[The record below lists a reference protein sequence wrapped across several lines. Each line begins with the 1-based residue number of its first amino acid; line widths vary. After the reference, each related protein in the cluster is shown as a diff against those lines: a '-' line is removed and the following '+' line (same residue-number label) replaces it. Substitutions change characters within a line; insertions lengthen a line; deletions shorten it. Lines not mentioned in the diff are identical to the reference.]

1 MEGVIT
7 TQARVLG
14 ALVLRET
21 RTAFGDTQLGYLWA
35 VVTPTLS
42 TLVLVFIFSTVGRAP
57 AFGTS
62 FALFFATGVF
72 PFQTYSKLSSSL
84 MTAINSSRGLLSY
97 PLVKETDILLSKY
110 ILITLTYFMII
121 IVFFTTLVWFN
132 DAPIPVRVE
141 ECGTAFLMLTLLG
154 LGAGATN
161 AVVFRLW
168 PTWKQLEAIISRPL
182 FFLSGIFYVPSDFPT
197 NIVRLLSWNPV
208 LHGIEWFREGYYGNY
223 DSIVLD
229 KTYLMTVATIL
240 LLVGFFGERLY
251 RKKSVR

>member
-21 RTAFGDTQLGYLWA
+21 RTAFGDTQLGYFWA

-42 TLVLVFIFSTVGRAP
+42 TLVLVLIFSTVGRAP

-72 PFQTYSKLSSSL
+72 PFQTYSKLSNSL

-110 ILITLTYFMII
+110 ILISLTYFMII
-121 IVFFTTLVWFN
+121 VVFFSVLIWLDEATF
-132 DAPIPVRVE
+132 PIHIE
-141 ECGTAFLMLTLLG
+141 KCATAFFMLTLLG
-154 LGAGATN
+154 LGAGVTN
-161 AVVFRLW
+161 AVIFRLW

-182 FFLSGIFYVPSDFPT
+182 FFYPEYFMCRASFQLILLECSLGILCYMESNGFAKVT
-197 NIVRLLSWNPV
+197 MEIT
-208 LHGIEWFREGYYGNY
+208 
-223 DSIVLD
+223 IVL
-229 KTYLMTVATIL
+229 
-240 LLVGFFGERLY
+240 
-251 RKKSVR
+251 S